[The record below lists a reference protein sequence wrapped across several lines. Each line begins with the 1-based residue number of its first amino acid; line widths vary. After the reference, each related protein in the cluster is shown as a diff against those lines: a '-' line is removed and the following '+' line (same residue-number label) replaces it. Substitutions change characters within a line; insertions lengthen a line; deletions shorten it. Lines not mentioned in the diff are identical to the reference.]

1 MEKKPTPDDKA
12 IAAAVSKSEE
22 DNDAALPAES
32 PRVVDH
38 AAERRLCFKFDT
50 RILPVLTLLYLF
62 NALDKGNIANAQTKG
77 LSKDLNFLPGQY
89 NIVLSIFFVPFVLFA
104 PPIALLSKRFGPA
117 LALPTMTLVFG
128 SVTILTVTA
137 RSFGGILALR
147 WILGMSEA
155 AFFPVLVYYLT
166 TFYRRAELARRLA
179 VLYAASNLANGFSG
193 LLAFAVFRLPDRGL
207 LLLYPWRYL
216 FLIEG
221 AASVLLAIVAFFLL
235 PNKVVDARFL
245 NEEERALASRR
256 IRLDSS
262 ADDDDDDETR
272 RRRRRPLR
280 DALRVF
286 VAHPSA
292 LAFLAIEICLG
303 LPLQAVALFLP
314 QIIQRLGYPTVQT
327 NLLTVAPNASGAV
340 VLLVLAFASDA
351 SRLRFPFIVLA
362 FVLTLTGFVVYAA
375 IDDVEASLRLAYGA
389 TFVMCW
395 GASTPSVLLSTWY
408 NNNIADEGRRLALT
422 SVGVPLAN
430 LMGLVA
436 SHVFN
441 ERDAPKYTP
450 ALVVVACFGASGA
463 LITAGLGLYM
473 MVDNRRRNRRAGVF
487 LRARDVPT
495 QRLREGPGVEEF
507 RWFL

>member
-1 MEKKPTPDDKA
+1 MDRKPRPQDEA
-12 IAAAVSKSEE
+12 IVEE
-22 DNDAALPAES
+22 DHDHALQTES
-32 PRVVDH
+32 PHVVDH

-193 LLAFAVFRLPDRGL
+193 LLAFAIFRLPDKGL

-235 PNKVVDARFL
+235 PRKVVEARFL

-262 ADDDDDDETR
+262 ADDDETR
-272 RRRRRPLR
+272 RRRPLS

-286 VAHPSA
+286 LAHPSA

-303 LPLQAVALFLP
+303 MPLQAVALFLP

-362 FVLTLTGFVVYAA
+362 FALTLTGFVVYAA
-375 IDDVEASLRLAYGA
+375 IDDVEASLRLAYAA
-389 TFVMCW
+389 TFIMCW
-395 GASTPSVLLSTWY
+395 GTSTPSVLLSTWY

-436 SHVFN
+436 SHIFK

-450 ALVVVACFGASGA
+450 ALVTVACFGASGG

-473 MVDNRRRNRRAGVF
+473 MIDNRRRNKRAGVC

-495 QRLREGPGVEEF
+495 QWLREGPSVEEF

>member
-1 MEKKPTPDDKA
+1 MDKSPRPQDEA
-12 IAAAVSKSEE
+12 VTTVVSKYDDAND
-22 DNDAALPAES
+22 DNLPTES

-89 NIVLSIFFVPFVLFA
+89 NIVLSIFFIPFVLFA

-117 LALPTMTLVFG
+117 LALPTMTFVFG

-155 AFFPVLVYYLT
+155 AFFPVLIYYLT

-179 VLYAASNLANGFSG
+179 VLYAASTLANGFSG
-193 LLAFAVFRLPDRGL
+193 LLAFAVFRLPDTGL
-207 LLLYPWRYL
+207 LLGYSWRYL

-221 AASVLLAIVAFFLL
+221 VASVLLAIVAFFLL
-235 PNKVVDARFL
+235 PGKVVEAGFL

-262 ADDDDDDETR
+262 ADDDNDKAR
-272 RRRRRPLR
+272 RQRRPVA

-286 VAHPSA
+286 LAHPSA

-351 SRLRFPFIVLA
+351 SRLRFPFIVLS
-362 FVLTLTGFVVYAA
+362 FILTLTGFVVYAA
-375 IDDVEASLRLAYGA
+375 IDDVESSLRLAYAA
-389 TFVMCW
+389 TFIMCW

-436 SHVFN
+436 SHIFN
-441 ERDAPKYTP
+441 ERDAPKYMP
-450 ALVVVACFGASGA
+450 ALVTVACFGASGA
-463 LITAGLGLYM
+463 LITVGLGIYM
-473 MVDNRRRNRRAGVF
+473 VMDNRRRNTRAGVR